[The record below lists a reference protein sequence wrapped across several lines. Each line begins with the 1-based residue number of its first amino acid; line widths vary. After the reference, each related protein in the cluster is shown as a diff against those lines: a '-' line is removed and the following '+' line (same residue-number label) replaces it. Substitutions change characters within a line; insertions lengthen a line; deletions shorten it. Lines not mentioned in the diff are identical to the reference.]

1 MNTPG
6 PTALLVDDHPV
17 FRSGLAVLLTAA
29 GIQVVAETA
38 SGADAVSLARQH
50 RPDVVIMDLGL
61 PDIDGVR
68 ATEQLLTACPDSR
81 VLVVTMY
88 DDDGAVARALTA
100 GARGYVLKDAPA
112 AEVVKAVEL
121 VAAGAAVMG
130 SGLAGRVRGMVAD
143 GAGRV
148 TSVPARHF
156 PQLSERERQVLTLLG
171 KGLTNAVIAER
182 LGVSSKTVA
191 NYVSAVLT
199 RLELPDRAAAQQLL
213 RAIGG

>member
-1 MNTPG
+1 MTTPG

-38 SGADAVSLARQH
+38 SGADAVSLARRH

-68 ATEQLLTACPDSR
+68 ATEQLLAACPDSR

-130 SGLAGRVRGMVAD
+130 SGLASRVRGMVAD
-143 GAGRV
+143 GAGRI
-148 TSVPARHF
+148 TGVPARQF
-156 PQLSERERQVLTLLG
+156 PQLTERERQVLTLLG
-171 KGLTNAVIAER
+171 KGLTNAVMAER

-213 RAIGG
+213 RDVGR